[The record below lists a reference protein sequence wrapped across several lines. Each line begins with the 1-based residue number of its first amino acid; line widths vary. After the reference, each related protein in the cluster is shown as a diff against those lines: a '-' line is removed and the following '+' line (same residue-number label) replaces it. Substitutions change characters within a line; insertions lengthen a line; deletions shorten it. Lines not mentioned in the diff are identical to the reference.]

1 VVWRVFRRGASKERD
16 DPQSNLTEQRRCGL
30 FRRRQKIATF
40 IPSTF
45 ARSST
50 RDLEM
55 SAHGP
60 PRVYAHNTGNPFISD
75 YETAVMA

>member
-1 VVWRVFRRGASKERD
+1 MLTPITLARPWVRVSRHW
-16 DPQSNLTEQRRCGL
+16 
-30 FRRRQKIATF
+30 RQKIATF

-50 RDLEM
+50 PDLEK

-60 PRVYAHNTGNPFISD
+60 PRVYAHNTGNPFINH
-75 YETAVMA
+75 YERL

>member
-1 VVWRVFRRGASKERD
+1 LLS
-16 DPQSNLTEQRRCGL
+16 
-30 FRRRQKIATF
+30 RQKIATF

-50 RDLEM
+50 PDLEM
-55 SAHGP
+55 SARTTA
-60 PRVYAHNTGNPFISD
+60 RVYAHNTGNPFIND